1 MVFNGQSANLLISSL
16 KSMIGHTMGASG
28 AIQFGLTAMIIFYR
42 KTSSR
47 QSIISVQ
54 TRNAVSIMFPNQV
67 ISRPGLKAALVN
79 SFGFKGHHYVLSL
92 IQGSENDDTVIMKLQ
107 SSFSNNHNPA
117 AFLIPGIGLSY
128 ADLIASLS
136 NNLVFQK
143 RCAIA
148 GIMPL
153 LRDSGPTLEDTLDVQ
168 KASYAANCTLCDL
181 YKAKGIYPDITIGY
195 SMGIYAALYAGGY
208 YSFETGLEIV
218 EKAFL
223 LTREI
228 CDSLNEEYTM
238 AVIMGLTEQDIQEIV
253 FKSHDAC
260 GEIAVYNGKHHFVI
274 AGEKNVIENG
284 IERAL
289 YEGAFE
295 EPCKYL
301 PGIHIILRYYLEFP
315 MIFYVISTHNAILS
329 PLPKHF
335 HRSMAR

>member
-1 MVFNGQSANLLISSL
+1 
-16 KSMIGHTMGASG
+16 
-28 AIQFGLTAMIIFYR
+28 
-42 KTSSR
+42 
-47 QSIISVQ
+47 
-54 TRNAVSIMFPNQV
+54 
-67 ISRPGLKAALVN
+67 
-79 SFGFKGHHYVLSL
+79 
-92 IQGSENDDTVIMKLQ
+92 MKLQ

-143 RCAIA
+143 HCAIA

-208 YSFETGLEIV
+208 YSFETGLKIV

-253 FKSHDAC
+253 FKSHNNC
-260 GEIAVYNGKHHFVI
+260 GDIAVYNGKHHFVI

-284 IERAL
+284 ISRAL
-289 YEGAFE
+289 YEGAFGAMQIFTRH
-295 EPCKYL
+295 PYHTKILSGISNDFLCYL
-301 PGIHIILRYYLEFP
+301 NSQCYTFPTAKTLSPINGEIITLENIQQTIDSAMFNPLRFDMTVHSMVADFGISRCYEAGPIQSLKKLLRY
-315 MIFYVISTHNAILS
+315 MNKNIKVISPGKDIMT
-329 PLPKHF
+329 
-335 HRSMAR
+335 